1 MRSFTLKTATLT
13 ALLIAVPIAGAYAR
27 GLVVGDP
34 PTVIIDQAQGL
45 DQSIANAR
53 QQNTITAA
61 VAQSLHMRAVD
72 IIQAAERTAAEGDGT
87 IPVADSQQLLLQINN
102 LEQALRLDTGS
113 AFAINDDHSLNG
125 NYPF

>member
-1 MRSFTLKTATLT
+1 MHSFTLKTATLA
-13 ALLIAVPIAGAYAR
+13 ALLIAVPSAGAYAR
-27 GLVVGDP
+27 SMVGDP
-34 PTVIIDQAQGL
+34 PTMIIDQVQGV
-45 DQSIANAR
+45 DQGIANAR

-61 VAQSLHMRAVD
+61 VAQSLHMRAVQ

-87 IPVADSQQLLLQINN
+87 IPFTESQQLLLQLDN

-113 AFAINDDHSLNG
+113 DFAINDDHSENG